1 MSTVPGVAAGR
12 PKPLGRSR
20 PRPDTPT
27 AFVFGGVGR
36 AMTVLLTGYE
46 PFGEYDVNP
55 TEAIAGRLDG
65 RTIAGE
71 AVVGAVLPVEFS
83 ATYAAFVDH
92 MERVDPGAVLS
103 LGLAGGRNAISVERV
118 GINVNDTESTPDN
131 AGETPHDEPI
141 RPDGPP
147 AYFATIPVVG
157 IVESLIEAGIP
168 ARVSNTAGT
177 HLCNNILYGARRYV
191 EENGL
196 DVPSGFVHVPLSSEQ
211 AAERA
216 ADTAP
221 HAEAVEPSL
230 PLDLQVEAIE
240 RAIEATV
247 EANRAAPPS
256 GD

>member
-1 MSTVPGVAAGR
+1 MCPGHV
-12 PKPLGRSR
+12 
-20 PRPDTPT
+20 
-27 AFVFGGVGR
+27 GGD
-36 AMTVLLTGYE
+36 MTVLLTGYE

-55 TEAIAGRLDG
+55 TEAIVDRLDG

-71 AVVGAVLPVEFS
+71 GVEGVVLPVEFS
-83 ATYAAFVDH
+83 GTYGEFVDH
-92 MERVDPGAVLS
+92 MERVSPDAVLS

-118 GINVNDTESTPDN
+118 GINVDDTESTPDN
-131 AGETPHDEPI
+131 ADETPHDEHI
-141 RPDGPP
+141 RPGGPA

-177 HLCNNILYGARRYV
+177 HLCNHILYTARRYV

-211 AAERA
+211 AAARA
-216 ADTAP
+216 AETAP

-230 PLDLQVEAIE
+230 PLATQVEAVE
-240 RAIEATV
+240 RAIETTV
-247 EANRAAPPS
+247 GTIRSAPSSEA
-256 GD
+256 